1 MKKDYYDVLGVSRD
15 VSEADLKKAFRKL
28 SMQYHPDRQQGKSD
42 KEKSE
47 AEEKFKELA
56 EAYDILTDK
65 DKRAKYDRFGHS
77 DGNAFDMSDFF
88 SHHDGMFNGFPGF
101 NFGFGGFRQQ
111 NNVEKY
117 KEELKHP
124 EHGRDIKLQIE
135 VDFNEI
141 LNDTIKEFDLM
152 LTDECPDCKGKGITN
167 DSDIEKCPVC
177 NGSGM
182 QTQQNGFSIISST
195 CRNCHGTGVIT
206 KKCKTCNG
214 EKRIK
219 SKKHIKFKIPAGV
232 NERQL
237 LRIMD
242 SGECGIRGGRNGNLI
257 VEIFIKPSDI
267 FERINNSE
275 DLKCNCFISP
285 IQAMI
290 GDTIKILTPYKEV
303 DLEIPE
309 CTQHGTILKLP
320 NCGLKSS
327 KKTGTLFVKVNID
340 VPTKLSKKAKD
351 QLQLIE
357 IDESHLKQLQKHKEK
372 INKFKN

>member
-56 EAYDILTDK
+56 EAYDILSDK

-77 DGNAFDMSDFF
+77 DGNTFDMSDFF
-88 SHHDGMFNGFPGF
+88 NHHGGMFNGFPGF

-117 KEELKHP
+117 KEELKQP

-135 VDFNEI
+135 VDFKEI

-152 LTDECPDCKGKGITN
+152 LTDECPDCKGKGIVK

-195 CRNCHGTGVIT
+195 CRNCHGLGIIT
-206 KKCKTCNG
+206 NQCKICHG

-219 SKKHIKFKIPAGV
+219 SKKHIKFKIPAGI
-232 NERQL
+232 NERQT
-237 LRIMD
+237 LRILN

-257 VEIFIKPSDI
+257 VEIFIKPHNI
-267 FERINNSE
+267 FKRRNQL
-275 DLKCNCFISP
+275 DLECDYYISP
-285 IQAMI
+285 IQALI
-290 GDTIKILTPYKEV
+290 GGEIIVQTPYNKEPIQ
-303 DLEIPE
+303 LNG
-309 CTQHGTILKLP
+309 CTQHGEYIVVKNGGIKTSNGTGDLYVKL
-320 NCGLKSS
+320 L
-327 KKTGTLFVKVNID
+327 ID
-340 VPTKLSKKAKD
+340 VPTKLSKKALD
-351 QLQLIE
+351 QLKDIE
-357 IDESHLKQLQKHKEK
+357 IDFNNMKQYQKHNEK
-372 INKFKN
+372 INQYLKS